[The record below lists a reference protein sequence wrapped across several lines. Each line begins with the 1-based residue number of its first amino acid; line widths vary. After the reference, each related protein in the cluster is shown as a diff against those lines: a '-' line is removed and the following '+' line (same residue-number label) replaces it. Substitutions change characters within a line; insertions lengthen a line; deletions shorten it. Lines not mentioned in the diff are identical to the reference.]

1 MKILALNC
9 GGCNFRFQSI
19 ITKELT
25 AICGGLLKKIGVVT
39 SIIQY
44 KIIDKITVAP

>member
-19 ITKELT
+19 NTKELAT
-25 AICGGLLKKIGVVT
+25 ICVGLLKKIGVVT

-44 KIIDKITVAP
+44 ELIDKTTVAP

>member
-19 ITKELT
+19 NTKEL
-25 AICGGLLKKIGVVT
+25 AEICMVLLKKNGLVM

-44 KIIDKITVAP
+44 EFIDRTTVAP

>member
-19 ITKELT
+19 NTKEL
-25 AICGGLLKKIGVVT
+25 AEICVGLLKKNGVVM

-44 KIIDKITVAP
+44 EFIDRTTVAP